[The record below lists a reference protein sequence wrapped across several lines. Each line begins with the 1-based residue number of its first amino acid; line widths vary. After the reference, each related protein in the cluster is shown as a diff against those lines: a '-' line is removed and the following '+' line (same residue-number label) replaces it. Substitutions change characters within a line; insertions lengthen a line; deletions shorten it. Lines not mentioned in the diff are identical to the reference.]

1 MNDLQKR
8 LKDMVV
14 MSMVAD
20 KVVEEATID
29 DRINQIKKLT
39 FLSELSNA
47 EIDEVRASIKS
58 EFSIKL
64 DKGTLIEEK
73 GHEKWF
79 LSKKAQLDMKY
90 WERYRTYLLA
100 DKGFSIQVVNTMD
113 DVLDTLTD
121 LLGDPSRDISYKR
134 RGLIIGDVQSGK
146 TSNYTGLI
154 CKGVDAGYKVVVLL
168 TGTIEK
174 LRQQT
179 QQRIDEG
186 FVGADSEAMM
196 KMREDGK
203 IIGVGKYDSSIR
215 PMVLTSTTDDFKA
228 QNANN
233 LGFDL
238 KNINGPVIFVLKKNS
253 TILKRLNKWLKTFN
267 QNGEHPIDHSILVV
281 DDEADNA
288 SINTKS
294 DEFPTAIN
302 AQIRE
307 LLKMFTKSSYV
318 GFTATPFA
326 NIFIDP
332 DNFNEMVAE
341 DLFPKDYIYSL
352 NAPSNYIGAR
362 DIFDDNGQAAHM
374 LVEIN
379 DNENNFQSIAAILP
393 LGHKSSSIVSH
404 LPYDLK
410 TSIASFLLANT
421 IEDLRGMQR
430 NHRSMLVNVSRFTA
444 IQDQVSDLINEYLKD
459 LQIACKLYC
468 RMPSEIALKNE
479 YILMIKNTFDKIYS
493 NVEFDWETVQKE
505 LHNSCAGIIVQ
516 TINQKNGKNFSYENY
531 KNGLRLIAVGGM
543 SLSRGLTLEG
553 LVISYFYRNSEM
565 YDTLM
570 QMGRWFGYRKGYDDL
585 CKIWMSEKSISW
597 YRHISQATDE
607 LREEI
612 KRYEDTDLTP
622 MDFGLRVR
630 SDITSLIVTARN
642 KMKGAESRECVI
654 SLSGV
659 CMETPEICSSSYAN
673 IKNLELVKLFVRDLR
688 AKGYE
693 LLSEVKRDTT
703 KYGFKDIP
711 TQEILDFIEKI
722 AVSPKNEQFN
732 VPTIYKFIKGY
743 KGPELKKWDIAF
755 ATGKSK
761 NKIELDSELVYNY
774 PKRGYS
780 IENNGKIIKIS
791 GSKRRL
797 GTSSDGLYG
806 LPNEEYEKIKSKGYA
821 NIAQKEYF
829 INIKRNPLLTIYII
843 ELDECK
849 TDITSDNNISKIN
862 EECRKLPLVG
872 FGIGIPT
879 LTDHETK
886 YARYILNKVAI
897 QQIFNDEMDWNK
909 DDEDVED

>member
-14 MSMVAD
+14 VFIAAD
-20 KVVEEATID
+20 DVVEETTID
-29 DRINQIKKLT
+29 DRINEVKGMP
-39 FLSELSNA
+39 FFAMLSDE
-47 EIDEVRASIKS
+47 EINEVRATIKS

-64 DKGTLIEEK
+64 DKGVLIEEK

-79 LSKKAQLDMKY
+79 LSKKSQLDMKY
-90 WERYRTYLLA
+90 WERYRKHLLA
-100 DKGFSIQVVNTMD
+100 DKGFSTKVVNTMD

-121 LLGDPSRDISYKR
+121 LLGDPSRDVAYKR

-146 TSNYTGLI
+146 TANYTGLI

-186 FVGADSEAMM
+186 FVGADSDAMM
-196 KMREDGK
+196 KMREDGQ

-238 KNINGPVIFVLKKNS
+238 RNINGPVIFVLKKNS
-253 TILKRLNKWLKTFN
+253 AILKRLNKWLKTFN

-288 SINTKS
+288 SINTNS
-294 DEFPTAIN
+294 DDSPTAIN

-362 DIFDDNGQAAHM
+362 NIFDDNGNSTHM

-379 DNENNFQSIAAILP
+379 SNEKDAQSIATILP
-393 LGHKSSSIVSH
+393 LRHKSSIIIRN
-404 LPYDLK
+404 LPEDLK
-410 TSIASFLLANT
+410 TSVATFLLANT
-421 IEDLRGMQR
+421 IEDLRGMQG

-444 IQDQVSDLINEYLKD
+444 VQDQVSDLINEYLKD
-459 LQIACKLYC
+459 LQSACKLYC
-468 RMPSEIALKNE
+468 RMPIKTALKNE
-479 YILMIKNTFDKIYS
+479 YIAKLKEAFDECYS
-493 NVEFDWETVQKE
+493 NVEFDWETIQKE
-505 LHNSCAGIIVQ
+505 LHNSCASIVVQ
-516 TINQKNGKNFSYENY
+516 TINQRNGKNFSYENY
-531 KNGLRLIAVGGM
+531 KYGLRLIAVGGM

-553 LVISYFYRNSEM
+553 LVVSYFYRNSKM

-570 QMGRWFGYRKGYDDL
+570 QMGRWFGYRKGYDDI
-585 CKIWMSEKSISW
+585 CRIWMSDESISW

-642 KMKGAESRECVI
+642 KMRSAESRECVI

-659 CMETPEICSSSYAN
+659 YIETPEIYASSEKN
-673 IKNLELVKLFVRDLR
+673 KKNLDAVKLFIKEL
-688 AKGYE
+688 KNKNYK
-693 LLSEVKRDTT
+693 LLSESKRDTI
-703 KYGFKDIP
+703 KYGFKDVSM
-711 TQEILDFIEKI
+711 QEILDFIEKLDI
-722 AVSPKNEQFN
+722 SPKNEQFN
-732 VPTIYKFIKGY
+732 VPAIHKFINGY

-755 ATGKSK
+755 ATGKSTDEIK
-761 NKIELDSELVYNY
+761 LDDDLVYNH

-780 IENNGKIIKIS
+780 IENNGKIIKMS

-797 GTSSDGLYG
+797 GTSSDGVYG
-806 LPNEEYEKIKSKGYA
+806 LTSEEYEKIKARGFS
-821 NIAQKEYF
+821 NIPQKEYF
-829 INIKRNPLLTIYII
+829 VNVNRNPLLIIYVV
-843 ELDECK
+843 ELGECK
-849 TDITSDNNISKIN
+849 TDLAGDDDLIRIN
-862 EECRKLPLVG
+862 EECRKAPIVG
-872 FGIGIPT
+872 FGVGIPT

-897 QQIFNDEMDWNK
+897 QQIFDGEMDW
-909 DDEDVED
+909 DDDGVED